1 MVAESR
7 HAARAGHLK
16 SHDRG
21 RSWAGRADRVWLGR
35 AHRHPGQKYGG
46 DSAAGRFDCGRAGGA
61 LDGNHA
67 DRRHS
72 FNARVSRAGSREPAD
87 PVLEQYQVTMRR
99 FFIAAALLTAPVAP
113 TAMLAQEDARAERV
127 MALVRSAVVAAL
139 PFQASDAFGSLPAD
153 GKSSDPWMIK
163 PHQPGDQTI
172 EILANPLNEEYQRR
186 AAKAMA
192 QIEQSIEAA
201 QRRAELQYERAIA
214 EAKRTR
220 RSQDVDGVTLSDE
233 GVAGARID
241 AESHVTIDV
250 SFNEAVAAGVSI
262 STTPSN
268 VYRGDDGI
276 ERFREAE
283 STVSI
288 GARQPSST
296 TPGVSSLVIRLRG
309 NETLIGDLLRK
320 SDWASLVELLK

>member
-1 MVAESR
+1 MT
-7 HAARAGHLK
+7 LL
-16 SHDRG
+16 
-21 RSWAGRADRVWLGR
+21 RVFL
-35 AHRHPGQKYGG
+35 
-46 DSAAGRFDCGRAGGA
+46 
-61 LDGNHA
+61 
-67 DRRHS
+67 
-72 FNARVSRAGSREPAD
+72 
-87 PVLEQYQVTMRR
+87 
-99 FFIAAALLTAPVAP
+99 IAAVVGLPGVAGAQDEAL
-113 TAMLAQEDARAERV
+113 AERV
-127 MALVRSAVVAAL
+127 MARVRSALLPAL
-139 PFQASDAFGSLPAD
+139 PFPASDGLGSLPAD
-153 GKSSDPWMIK
+153 GRSGAAWMIK
-163 PHQPGDQTI
+163 PHQPGDRAI

-186 AAKAMA
+186 AARAMA

-268 VYRGDDGI
+268 VSRGDDGI
-276 ERFREAE
+276 ERFREAQ

-288 GARQPSST
+288 GARLPSST

-320 SDWASLVELLK
+320 SDWASLVELLQ